1 VFGNLAIMPFLPS
14 FGRPDALNWILN
26 VVSNPP
32 KNAKSMVYSWWTPRT
47 NWAGKRE
54 DASQSIRVGI
64 QEELFIQVIGEV
76 QNMAVDMDTF
86 S

>member
-1 VFGNLAIMPFLPS
+1 M
-14 FGRPDALNWILN
+14 
-26 VVSNPP
+26 SNPP

-86 S
+86 FMRLKPVPSPYLVKGRLSESAQRGS